1 MSTRRILVAAAPC
14 LLLACALPFTRPAWE
29 RPPPPARDA
38 PLLQPGSL
46 HRVELANGL
55 RVLVLEDRRLP
66 RVVLGLDVRR
76 GEAMVDPDAAGLAPF
91 TAELMKR
98 GAGTR
103 DALALA
109 EAVDEIGA
117 SLHVAGD
124 WDAVSVHVSGLSRDL
139 DRLMEILADVVLRPR
154 FDDREASRARSQ
166 QLAALEQS
174 KDDPHTLLHLHTARA
189 LYAGHRFGLP
199 LSGDAD
205 TVARLDAA
213 QARAFHGRVFLPNNA
228 VLSASGDV
236 AAADLLKRAGEAFGA
251 WQAGPLPDAGPAPPE
266 SAPGKRRILVV
277 DRPDLVQ
284 ARISVGHEGI
294 ARTHPERVAAA
305 LLSSVVG
312 GGGFSSR
319 LTTRLR
325 AEAGLTYGVWAGFVL
340 RRQPG
345 PFLASTFTRVSEA
358 RRVTDLVLAE
368 LERGRE
374 EPPSEEELREARALT
389 VGRFSLG
396 LETSAAVMAAL
407 VELDIYGLPEDA
419 LDTFRGR
426 VRAATQAAVAKTAH
440 ELLHPER
447 AAIIL
452 VGPAERLVHQFE
464 DLGSVEV
471 VQP

>member
-1 MSTRRILVAAAPC
+1 MSTRRILLAAGPC
-14 LLLACALPFTRPAWE
+14 LVLACASPFARPAWE
-29 RPPPPARDA
+29 NPPAPARDA
-38 PLLQPGSL
+38 PVMQPGSL
-46 HRVELANGL
+46 QRAEFANGL

-66 RVVLGLDVRR
+66 SVVLSLDVRR
-76 GEAMVDPDAAGLAPF
+76 GEAMVDPDAAGLVPF

-98 GAGTR
+98 GAGER
-103 DALALA
+103 DAVALA
-109 EAVDEIGA
+109 EAVDEMGA
-117 SLHVAGD
+117 SLEIAGG
-124 WDAVSVHVSGLSRDL
+124 WDALSVRLSGLSRDL

-154 FDDREASRARSQ
+154 FEEREAGKARSQ
-166 QLAALEQS
+166 QLASLEQS
-174 KDDPHTLLHLHTARA
+174 KDNPVTLVRWHTARA

-205 TVARLDAA
+205 TVARLDGAK
-213 QARAFHGRVFLPNNA
+213 ARAFHGRVFLPNNA
-228 VLSASGDV
+228 VFSASGDV
-236 AAADLLKRAGEAFGA
+236 AAADLLERGREAFGA
-251 WQAGPLPDAGPAPPE
+251 WRPGPIPHAGPAPPNP
-266 SAPGKRRILVV
+266 APGERRILVV

-294 ARTHPERVAAA
+294 ERTHPERVAAA

-340 RRQPG
+340 RRRPG
-345 PFLASTFTRVSEA
+345 PFIASTFTRVSEA
-358 RRVTDLVLAE
+358 RRVVDLVLAE

-374 EPPSEEELREARALT
+374 EPPSEEELREARALA

-396 LETSAAVMAAL
+396 LETSDAVMAGL
-407 VELDIYGLPEDA
+407 VNLDIYGLPEDA
-419 LDTFRGR
+419 LDTYRGR
-426 VRAATQAAVAKTAH
+426 VRATTQVAVAKTAR

-452 VGPAERLVHQFE
+452 VGPAERLVPMFE

>member
-1 MSTRRILVAAAPC
+1 MSARRTLLAAAPC

-29 RPPPPARDA
+29 RPPPPAPDA
-38 PLLQPGSL
+38 PVLQPDSL
-46 HRVELANGL
+46 QRAELANGL

-66 RVVLGLDVRR
+66 RVVLGLDLRR
-76 GEAMVDPDAAGLAPF
+76 GEAIVDPELAGLAPF

-117 SLHVAGD
+117 SLYVGGD
-124 WDAVSVHVSGLSRDL
+124 WDAMSVNVSGLSRDL

-154 FDDREASRARSQ
+154 FDQEEAGKARSQ
-166 QLAALEQS
+166 QLASLEQS
-174 KDDPHTLLHLHTARA
+174 KDDPRTLVRWHTARA

-205 TVARLDAA
+205 SVARLDAA
-213 QARAFHGRVFLPNNA
+213 KARAFHGRVFLPNNA

-236 AAADLLKRAGEAFGA
+236 AAADLLERVREAFGA
-251 WQAGPLPDAGPAPPE
+251 WQAGPLPDAGAAPPRPAPGE
-266 SAPGKRRILVV
+266 RRILVV

-284 ARISVGHEGI
+284 ARISIGHEGI

-319 LTTRLR
+319 LMTRLR

-345 PFLASTFTRVSEA
+345 PFLAATFTRVSEA
-358 RRVTDLVLAE
+358 RRVVDLVLAE

-374 EPPSEEELREARALT
+374 EPPSEQELRETRALA

-396 LETSAAVMAAL
+396 LETSDAVMAAL

-419 LDTFRGR
+419 LDTYRGR
-426 VRAATQAAVAKTAH
+426 VRATTQAAVAKTAR

-452 VGPAERLVHQFE
+452 VGPAERLVPQFE
-464 DLGSVEV
+464 DLGRVEV